1 VDQQGGK
8 REMKCQRMAL
18 FIGAVMAFF
27 PWQVAMGQSADSDVN
42 AYIARAPIAGLPPG
56 TYSQWTE
63 TQRKTVVARIG
74 GFCQY
79 LCVDAYSNMSFPNAA
94 AAERAKAEVK
104 VCLGA
109 CIANHLPADHPQL
122 EELKQQLRADY
133 DKGRQLGSPMRW
145 PLPK

>member
-1 VDQQGGK
+1 
-8 REMKCQRMAL
+8 MKCQRMAL
-18 FIGAVMAFF
+18 FIGAIMASFL
-27 PWQVAMGQSADSDVN
+27 WQEAMAQSTDSDVN
-42 AYIARAPIAGLPPG
+42 AYIARAPIAGLPGG

-79 LCVDAYSNMSFPNAA
+79 LCVDAYNNKSFSNAA
-94 AAERAKAEVK
+94 AAERTKAEVK

-122 EELKQQLRADY
+122 AELKQQLRADY
-133 DKGRQLGSPMRW
+133 DKARQLGSPMRW